1 MKTSLYFKIGVSI
14 SFLYYVFDALL
25 DYLLIYKGSAFMDIL
40 ILNVPVNEIY
50 GRFLAILLII
60 ISLVLIRLNGLI
72 QEKPLP
78 KQKDDIFSDL
88 NNTSVVELVGHQLKT
103 SLSTIIGFSK
113 LMDDKE
119 INDKTRSIYS
129 EHVYSSS
136 TNLLQLFNN
145 LVDLNWLMN
154 DRYTVHKESC
164 NVKKMMEELRE
175 KYQADIAN
183 KRVQQ
188 IKLKLTLPKE
198 PKNPILITDNK
209 KIEKV
214 LEKLIEN
221 AMNFTHKGAIEFGY
235 NIENKKIIFFVADE
249 GAGLSLE
256 NLESAFSHYSNRKK
270 SLDASFDLAALRV
283 VVAKK
288 FAELIDGSLRAD
300 SKLGE
305 GSTYYLTVP
314 FGEQQEELQI
324 DKIEEGGVPDW
335 RRKRILVAEDV
346 EPNFL
351 LLKELLKPTK
361 AELVWARNGREA
373 VEYFIDHA
381 EEIDMVLMDIVMPE
395 MDGFEAAQ
403 KIREINKR
411 VPILGQT
418 AYSLEYDNNPDQ
430 MVNFN
435 DYITKPIWYHELI
448 NSMVKYL

>member
-1 MKTSLYFKIGVSI
+1 
-14 SFLYYVFDALL
+14 
-25 DYLLIYKGSAFMDIL
+25 MDIL
-40 ILNVPVNEIY
+40 ILNVPVNELY
-50 GRFLAILLII
+50 GRFIVVFLII
-60 ISLVLIRLNGLI
+60 ISLVLVRLAGLKHG
-72 QEKPLP
+72 KPLR
-78 KQKDDIFSDL
+78 KQRDDVFSDL

-119 INDKTRSIYS
+119 VNDKTRSIYS
-129 EHVYSSS
+129 EHVYTSS

-154 DRYTVHKESC
+154 DKYTVHKESC

-175 KYQADIAN
+175 KYEADIAN

-188 IKLKLTLPKE
+188 IRLKLSLPKS
-198 PKNPILITDNK
+198 PKNPTLINDSK
-209 KIEKV
+209 KMQKV

-221 AMNFTHKGAIEFGY
+221 AMNFTHKGTIEFGY
-235 NIENKKIIFFVADE
+235 NIENSKIIFFVADE

-305 GSTYYLTVP
+305 GSTYYFTVP
-314 FGEQQEELQI
+314 FGAQQEELQI
-324 DKIEEGGVPDW
+324 DKIEDGGVPDW
-335 RRKRILVAEDV
+335 EKKRILVAEDV

-361 AELVWARNGREA
+361 AELIWARNGREA
-373 VEYFIDHA
+373 VDYFIDHA
-381 EEIDMVLMDIVMPE
+381 DEVDMVLMDIVMPE
-395 MDGFEAAQ
+395 MDGFEAAK
-403 KIREINKR
+403 KIKEINKR

-418 AYSLEYDNNPDQ
+418 AYSLEYDNSPDQ

>member
-1 MKTSLYFKIGVSI
+1 MKTSHFFRIGISI
-14 SFLYYVFDALL
+14 SLLYYVFDSLL
-25 DYLLIYKGSAFMDIL
+25 DYLFVYKGSAFMDVFIL
-40 ILNVPVNEIY
+40 SVPANELY
-50 GRFLAILLII
+50 GRFIAIFLII
-60 ISLVLIRLNGLI
+60 IFLVLVRLTDLKRGRSHRM
-72 QEKPLP
+72 
-78 KQKDDIFSDL
+78 QKESVFSDL
-88 NNTSVVELVGHQLKT
+88 NNASVVELVGHQLKT

-119 INDKTRSIYS
+119 VSDTTRSIYS
-129 EHVYSSS
+129 EHVYTSS

-175 KYQADIAN
+175 KYEADIAN

-188 IKLKLTLPKE
+188 IKLKLTLPKN
-198 PKNPILITDNK
+198 PKNPTLINDSK
-209 KIEKV
+209 KMQKV
-214 LEKLIEN
+214 MEKLIEN
-221 AMNFTHKGAIEFGY
+221 AMNFTHKGTIDIGY
-235 NIENKKIIFFVADE
+235 KIKDNKIIFFVADE

-256 NLESAFSHYSNRKK
+256 NLETAFSHYSNRKK

-288 FAELIDGSLRAD
+288 FAELIDGSIRAD
-300 SKLGE
+300 STLGE
-305 GSTYYLTVP
+305 GSTYYFSVP

-324 DKIEEGGVPDW
+324 DRIEDGGVPDW
-335 RRKRILVAEDV
+335 ERKKILVAEDV

-361 AELVWARNGREA
+361 AELIWARNGREA
-373 VEYFIDHA
+373 VDYFTDHA
-381 EEIDMVLMDIVMPE
+381 DEVDMVLMDIVMPE
-395 MDGFEAAQ
+395 MDGFEAAK
-403 KIREINKR
+403 KIKEINNR

-418 AYSLEYDNNPDQ
+418 AYSLEYDKSPDQ

-448 NSMVKYL
+448 NSMTKYL

>member
-1 MKTSLYFKIGVSI
+1 MKTSLYFKIGLSI
-14 SFLYYVFDALL
+14 SLLYYVIDALL
-25 DYLLIYKGSAFMDIL
+25 DYILVYKGSAFMDIL

-50 GRFLAILLII
+50 GRFIAIFLII
-60 ISLVLIRLNGLI
+60 ISLVLIRLTGLK
-72 QEKPLP
+72 QEKAFP
-78 KQKDDIFSDL
+78 KQRDDVFSDL
-88 NNTSVVELVGHQLKT
+88 NNASVVELVGHQLKT

-113 LMDDKE
+113 LIDDKE

-129 EHVYSSS
+129 EHVYTSS

-154 DRYTVHKESC
+154 EKYTVLKETC

-175 KYQADIAN
+175 KYEADIAN

-188 IKLKLTLPKE
+188 IRLKLTLPKD
-198 PKNPILITDNK
+198 PKNPALITDNK
-209 KIEKV
+209 KIKKV
-214 LEKLIEN
+214 MGKLIEN
-221 AMNFTHKGAIEFGY
+221 AMNFTHKGTIEFGY
-235 NIENKKIIFFVADE
+235 TIENNKIMFFVADE

-256 NLESAFSHYSNRKK
+256 NLESAFTHYSNRKK
-270 SLDASFDLAALRV
+270 SFDASFDLAALRV

-288 FAELIDGSLRAD
+288 FAELIEGSLRSD
-300 SKLGE
+300 SKLGK
-305 GSTYYLTVP
+305 GSTFYLTVP
-314 FGEQQEELQI
+314 FGEQKEELQT
-324 DKIEEGGVPDW
+324 DKIQKGGVPDW

-346 EPNFL
+346 EPNYL
-351 LLKELLKPTK
+351 LLKELLKPTN
-361 AELVWARNGREA
+361 AELIWARNGKEA
-373 VEYFIDHA
+373 VDYFIDHA
-381 EEIDMVLMDIVMPE
+381 DEVDLVLMDIVMPE
-395 MDGFEAAQ
+395 MDGFEAAE

-418 AYSLEYDNNPDQ
+418 AYSLEYDNNPEQ

>member
-1 MKTSLYFKIGVSI
+1 MKTSLYLRIGISI
-14 SFLYYVFDALL
+14 SLLYYVFDALL
-25 DYLLIYKGSAFMDIL
+25 DYLLVYKGSTFMDIL

-50 GRFLAILLII
+50 SRFIAILLII
-60 ISLVLIRLNGLI
+60 ISMVLIRLTGLKH
-72 QEKPLP
+72 ERYLP
-78 KQKDDIFSDL
+78 EQRDDIFSDL

-119 INDKTRSIYS
+119 VNDKTRSIYS
-129 EHVYSSS
+129 EHVYTSS

-154 DRYTVHKESC
+154 DKYTVLKETC

-175 KYQADIAN
+175 KFEADLAN
-183 KRVQQ
+183 RQVQQ
-188 IKLKLTLPKE
+188 IRLKLTLPGD
-198 PKNPILITDNK
+198 PKNPTLINDNK
-209 KIEKV
+209 KIQKV

-221 AMNFTHKGAIEFGY
+221 AMNFTHKGTIEFGY
-235 NIENKKIIFFVADE
+235 SIENNQIIFFVDDE

-256 NLESAFSHYSNRKK
+256 SLESAFSHYSNRKK

-305 GSTYYLTVP
+305 GSTYYFTIP
-314 FGEQQEELQI
+314 FGEQEEELQT

-351 LLKELLKPTK
+351 LLRELLKPTQ
-361 AELVWARNGREA
+361 AELIWARNGREA
-373 VEYFIDHA
+373 VDYFIDHA
-381 EEIDMVLMDIVMPE
+381 DEVDMVLMDIVMPE
-395 MDGFEAAQ
+395 MDGFEAAK

-418 AYSLEYDNNPDQ
+418 AYSLEYDNTPDQ

-448 NSMVKYL
+448 NSMIKYL